1 MRVGQAENMMDA
13 KETFL
18 KVRLGSARIEFQGD
32 AALLKGGVL
41 DLAKGLDQLQ
51 MPRVVEGASALAR
64 ELEAARALQ
73 DEARQA
79 LDAMAE
85 MSEMQGL
92 RLQMAMDRASKAMS
106 ALSNVL
112 KASSE
117 TAKAIVQNI
126 R

>member
-1 MRVGQAENMMDA
+1 MDA
-13 KETFL
+13 KETFP
-18 KVRLGSARIEFQGD
+18 KVRLGSARIEFHGD

-106 ALSNVL
+106 ALSNLL

>member
-1 MRVGQAENMMDA
+1 MRVGRTENVMDA

-18 KVRLGSARIEFQGD
+18 KVRLGSARIEFHGD

-85 MSEMQGL
+85 MSEMQSL

-106 ALSNVL
+106 ALSNLL

-117 TAKAIVQNI
+117 TARAIVQNI